1 MPVFASNVQ
10 ETFAEISEN
19 VPVFLISSMGTLII
33 GHNASVMSH
42 GEQSGD
48 KNILCT

>member
-1 MPVFASNVQ
+1 
-10 ETFAEISEN
+10 
-19 VPVFLISSMGTLII
+19 MGTLII